1 MAIAL
6 IGEFSPGYEAQM
18 HMIRALDELDVSYE
32 WLPTADIEAGT
43 ASRRLS
49 GFSGIVMTPGTPYAS
64 LGGALEAIRHA
75 REEDVPL
82 CGA

>member
-6 IGEFSPGYEAQM
+6 VGELSPGYEAQM
-18 HMIRALDELDVSYE
+18 HMIRALDELAISYE

-43 ASRRLS
+43 ASEWLR
-49 GFSGIVMTPGTPYAS
+49 GFSGVVMTPGTPYAS

-82 CGA
+82 FGA